1 MKKCQWMMLSCRT
14 KIIEPIEFQ
23 IINLRI
29 DKIGIIFQIITA
41 KNEWNEAL
49 SHCTIE
55 RQAKETMAK

>member
-1 MKKCQWMMLSCRT
+1 MLSCRT

-41 KNEWNEAL
+41 KNQSNQEL
-49 SHCTIE
+49 SYCTIE